1 MTIQNGSLLSSEK
14 SLIGNTCEQIFTT
27 CFGYL
32 RFLYL
37 KHKLD
42 LHLALTEIFLEV
54 GFPTGIHTYN
64 KGGLNLGLWK

>member
-1 MTIQNGSLLSSEK
+1 MMIQNGSLLSSEK

-32 RFLYL
+32 RFLPL
-37 KHKLD
+37 RNKGD
-42 LHLALTEIFLEV
+42 LHLALPDIFLEV
-54 GFPTGIHTYN
+54 GVPTGIHTYN